1 MYRFSAVIGGL
12 VAGAIGAGIW
22 AVIAYFTGFEIGW
35 IAWVVGL
42 LVGIGVALGNKNE
55 GSVPAGVLAAVLAI
69 LSVVGGKYAMVRM
82 VMPGENELVA
92 TSIAA
97 LADDEVVIS
106 YLADGVVQEFE
117 QQGKTV
123 SWPDGSMPLQASVEG
138 DYPADIWA
146 IAATRW
152 DAMSSRQRD
161 AYRAEVRSDIQTSAA
176 AFRDM
181 MSQAGLLQTFGLMD
195 IIFFMLAV
203 VTAFKV
209 GRKGALQHEVYA

>member
-12 VAGAIGAGIW
+12 VAGAIGSGIW
-22 AVIAYFTGFEIGW
+22 AVIAYVTGFEIGW

-82 VMPGENELVA
+82 VMPGDDDLVA

-97 LADDEVVIS
+97 LTDDEMVVSYIADDVV
-106 YLADGVVQEFE
+106 GEFE
-117 QQGKTV
+117 QRGRVV
-123 SWPDGSMPLQASVEG
+123 SWPEGAVPVQAAAKA
-138 DYPADIWA
+138 DYPADVWS
-146 IAATRW
+146 IAASRW
-152 DAMSSRQRD
+152 EALSAEEQA
-161 AYRAEVRSDIQTSAA
+161 AYRAELRSDIEASAA
-176 AFRDM
+176 AFQDM
-181 MSQAGLLQTFGLMD
+181 MSQAGLIQTFGLMD

-209 GRKGALQHEVYA
+209 GRKGALEHEVYA